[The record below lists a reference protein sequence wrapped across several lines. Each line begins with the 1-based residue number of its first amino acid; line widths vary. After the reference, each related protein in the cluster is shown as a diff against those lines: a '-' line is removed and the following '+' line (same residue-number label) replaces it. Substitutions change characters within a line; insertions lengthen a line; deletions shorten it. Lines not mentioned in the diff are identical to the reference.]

1 MIRILQQN
9 NKAVKVLFGVIIGLA
24 VVTMVITLVP
34 GIFDNVGGSSDPN
47 TYATVHETGFFGRIF
62 GETETI
68 SQTDVARL
76 AQQQVQRQGLPAM
89 YAQFMMPQAGQA
101 LVQRKILQIE
111 ADRMHLQVTDADLVK
126 ELHEGQLGQILFP
139 GGKYIGDD
147 AYMNFVQNQLGM
159 TRSQFEEL
167 IKADM
172 EVDRLH
178 ELITGGVTVSDNDV
192 RESYRKSGTKV
203 KFDYAV
209 ISSADIGNSLNPSD
223 ADLQAFFKANAARYA
238 TAVPETRKIAYF
250 SFGIDDLPGGPPKV
264 SDAQIQAYYNAHL
277 ADYQVKD
284 QVRARHIL
292 IAVPAGSDAKTDEA
306 AKAKAQGILDQL
318 HKGADFAALAKADSD
333 DPGSKAQGGE
343 LGWFTKE
350 KMVPA
355 FSQAA
360 FALEPGQISGL
371 VKTSFGYHII
381 QVEEKQT
388 AHTKSL
394 AEVRDQIVPVLQQQM
409 LGQAEQNYANTLTA
423 EAKKNGLD
431 KTAQAHGLHVV
442 TTDYVA
448 KDGVIA
454 GVADGTGILSG
465 AFSEAKGAAPASA
478 STGDGYA
485 VYQVAD
491 VKPAHAPTFDEWKS
505 HILSDYRDQH
515 VPEMLSAQLNKLDQL
530 AKQLGDLHKAA
541 AQLNIP
547 VKTSDLVGK
556 DGQVP
561 DVGSMAG
568 PASAAFSL
576 PKGGISGPLNTGQS
590 GIVLQVVDKQEPSPE
605 DIAKNFE
612 QTKEQMLQDKQEEVF
627 RVYLGTLAQKY
638 QKAGAIRMKAK
649 APAGLP
655 LS

>member
-1 MIRILQQN
+1 
-9 NKAVKVLFGVIIGLA
+9 
-24 VVTMVITLVP
+24 
-34 GIFDNVGGSSDPN
+34 
-47 TYATVHETGFFGRIF
+47 
-62 GETETI
+62 
-68 SQTDVARL
+68 
-76 AQQQVQRQGLPAM
+76 
-89 YAQFMMPQAGQA
+89 
-101 LVQRKILQIE
+101 
-111 ADRMHLQVTDADLVK
+111 
-126 ELHEGQLGQILFP
+126 
-139 GGKYIGDD
+139 
-147 AYMNFVQNQLGM
+147 
-159 TRSQFEEL
+159 
-167 IKADM
+167 
-172 EVDRLH
+172 
-178 ELITGGVTVSDNDV
+178 
-192 RESYRKSGTKV
+192 
-203 KFDYAV
+203 
-209 ISSADIGNSLNPSD
+209 
-223 ADLQAFFKANAARYA
+223 
-238 TAVPETRKIAYF
+238 
-250 SFGIDDLPGGPPKV
+250 
-264 SDAQIQAYYNAHL
+264 
-277 ADYQVKD
+277 
-284 QVRARHIL
+284 
-292 IAVPAGSDAKTDEA
+292 
-306 AKAKAQGILDQL
+306 
-318 HKGADFAALAKADSD
+318 
-333 DPGSKAQGGE
+333 
-343 LGWFTKE
+343 
-350 KMVPA
+350 
-355 FSQAA
+355 
-360 FALEPGQISGL
+360 
-371 VKTSFGYHII
+371 
-381 QVEEKQT
+381 VEEKQT

-431 KTAQAHGLHVV
+431 KTAQAHVLHVV

-612 QTKEQMLQDKQEEVF
+612 QTKEQMLQDEQEEVF